1 MFGIVNLVLNP
12 WNETFFV
19 WLKAKEVEDQF
30 KTSVDEVS
38 PVIKCLD
45 KSVQVCYAWKVTN
58 KITSKDTDF

>member
-1 MFGIVNLVLNP
+1 MNA

-30 KTSVDEVS
+30 KTSVDEVA

-45 KSVQVCYAWKVTN
+45 KSVQVCYAWKGTN
-58 KITSKDTDF
+58 KITSNDTDF

>member
-1 MFGIVNLVLNP
+1 MVGIVNLVLNA

-30 KTSVDEVS
+30 KTSVDEVA

-45 KSVQVCYAWKVTN
+45 NSVQVCYAWKVTN

>member
-1 MFGIVNLVLNP
+1 M

-30 KTSVDEVS
+30 KTSVDEVA